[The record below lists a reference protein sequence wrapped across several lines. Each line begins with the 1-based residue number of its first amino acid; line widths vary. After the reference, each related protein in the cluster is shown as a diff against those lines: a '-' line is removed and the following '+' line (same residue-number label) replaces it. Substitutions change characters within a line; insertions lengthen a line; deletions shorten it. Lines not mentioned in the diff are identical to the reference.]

1 MLSVQSDASLPLTPL
16 ATDLQDS
23 SIRICLFQKIKY
35 ICARFL
41 KTALS
46 VDVLSPH
53 SGIYQ

>member
-1 MLSVQSDASLPLTPL
+1 MLPVQSDASLPLTPL